1 MPSPLV
7 SSQANA
13 GLMDYSTF
21 LACDIHVKEDIDT
34 YRYICFYI
42 YIYIFVHTPILHGFV
57 QKSGTHGTQNT
68 LVMLGKNSL
77 FFHLSETGLLLLM
90 LQLPALVLPGMN
102 LLFG

>member
-1 MPSPLV
+1 MPSQLV

-34 YRYICFYI
+34 YVYI

-68 LVMLGKNSL
+68 LVMLGKISL
-77 FFHLSETGLLLLM
+77 FFHSSETGLLLLM